1 MGQASARPGLR
12 PYLPADAPRL
22 AALYRDSVETL
33 ADEDYDAEQLEAW
46 ASAADDERAFAARL
60 AASLTLVATLSG
72 EIAGF
77 ASLKDKTTIDM
88 LYVDPRFARRG
99 VGSALLDALEKL
111 AGARDA
117 KRLTADAS
125 DAARDFFAAKG
136 YVAQRRNT
144 VEING
149 EWLGTT
155 TMTKDLSPQGRA

>member
-12 PYLPADAPRL
+12 PFLPADAPRL
-22 AALYRDSVETL
+22 AALFRDSVETL
-33 ADEDYDAEQLEAW
+33 AAEDYDADQLKAW
-46 ASAADDERAFAARL
+46 AAAADDAEAFAARL
-60 AASLTLVATLSG
+60 AASLTLVATLAG
-72 EIAGF
+72 KIAGF
-77 ASLKDKTTIDM
+77 AALRDKTIIDM
-88 LYVDPRFARRG
+88 LYVDPQFAGRG

-111 AGARDA
+111 AHGRGA

-136 YVAQRRNT
+136 YVAQRRNM

-149 EWLGTT
+149 EWLGNT